1 MVLHIDED
9 VYFDYDDLEISDL
22 IDDLE
27 NLEWDE
33 FFSGRFLC
41 IYDEDEFFGFD
52 DPEVGELI
60 DDWESFAWDDF
71 LSRD

>member
-1 MVLHIDED
+1 MVSRIDEEQ
-9 VYFDYDDLEISDL
+9 YFDYDDLEISDL

-27 NLEWDE
+27 NLEQSE
-33 FFSGRFLC
+33 SLSGRFLC
-41 IYDEDEFFGFD
+41 IYDEHEFFGFD